1 VTLFGRVGIK
11 SKSKDSKTLLT
22 GKARV
27 HSAVT
32 KRFYGL
38 GILGVSLVLV
48 GCATTPYTPP
58 KPLTGDPIID
68 GHEAIEKGPAK
79 DKVLWQYRTALS
91 AMHRGQF
98 DEAKGLL
105 DDALDR
111 IGNIIGKDET
121 ARKARG
127 LFSPE
132 AKKTFVG
139 EPYERV
145 MAYYY
150 RGILYWMDGEP
161 DNARACFRS
170 GQFED
175 SDTTNKTYASDY
187 VLLDYLDGLATTE
200 LNGDGS
206 DAFQSAQSLAK
217 ISSPP
222 PYNPKANVLFFV
234 DFGPGPTKYAVGEYA
249 QHLMFREGTT
259 PIHAVQI
266 QVEQKNYQ
274 LRGFDDLNFQATTRG
289 GRVMDYI
296 LANKAS
302 FKRATDTIG
311 NAAIISGAVVGSTSH
326 HQDGQL
332 AGLGLV
338 AFGLLNKITSAST
351 APEADVRSWDNLPLY
366 LSFAAMELP
375 PGQHVATIDFL
386 DEANRILPGLSKSVT
401 FTVPDGPRK
410 KVIYMSDK
418 STTPQTL

>member
-1 VTLFGRVGIK
+1 MKCFCW
-11 SKSKDSKTLLT
+11 
-22 GKARV
+22 
-27 HSAVT
+27 
-32 KRFYGL
+32 L
-38 GILGVSLVLV
+38 GILGVSLTLV
-48 GCATTPYTPP
+48 GCATTPHTPP
-58 KPLTGDPIID
+58 KPLTGDPLID
-68 GHEAIEKGPAK
+68 GREAMENGPPK
-79 DKVLWQYRTALS
+79 DKVLWQYRTALT
-91 AMHRGQF
+91 AMQRGQF
-98 DEAKGLL
+98 EEARRLL

-132 AKKTFVG
+132 AKKTFIG

-150 RGILYWMDGEP
+150 RGLLYWMDGEP

-170 GQFED
+170 AQFED
-175 SDTTNKTYASDY
+175 SDTTNKEYSSDY
-187 VLLDYLDGLATTE
+187 VLLDYLDGFATTK

-206 DAFQSAQSLAK
+206 DALKSAQSLAK

-234 DFGPGPTKYAVGEYA
+234 DFGPGPTKYATGEYA

-259 PIHAVQI
+259 PIRAVQI
-266 QVEQKNYQ
+266 QVDQKNYQ
-274 LRGFDDLNFQATTRG
+274 LRPFDDLNFQATTRG
-289 GRVMDYI
+289 GRVMDQI

-302 FKRATDTIG
+302 FKRATDVIG
-311 NAAIISGAVVGSTSH
+311 DAAIVSGAVVGGTSR

-338 AFGLLNKITSAST
+338 TFGLLNKITSAST
-351 APEADVRSWDNLPLY
+351 SPEADVRSWDNLPLY
-366 LSFAAMELP
+366 LSFAAMELS
-375 PGQHVATIDFL
+375 PGQHAATIDFL
-386 DEANRILPGLSKSVT
+386 DDANRILPGLTKKVT
-401 FTVPDGPRK
+401 FTVPDGSHE
-410 KVIYMSDK
+410 KVIYVSDK

>member
-1 VTLFGRVGIK
+1 M
-11 SKSKDSKTLLT
+11 
-22 GKARV
+22 
-27 HSAVT
+27 

-38 GILGVSLVLV
+38 GILGVSLALV
-48 GCATTPYTPP
+48 GCETTRYTPP
-58 KPLTGDPIID
+58 KPLTGDPMID
-68 GHEAIEKGPAK
+68 GKEAIENGPAK
-79 DKVLWQYRTALS
+79 DKVLWQYRTALT
-91 AMHRGQF
+91 AMRLGQF
-98 DEAKGLL
+98 QEAKHLL

-111 IGNIIGKDET
+111 VSNVIGKDEA

-132 AKKTFVG
+132 AKKTFIG

-206 DAFQSAQSLAK
+206 DAFKSAQSLAK

-222 PYNPKANVLFFV
+222 PYDSKANVLFFV

-249 QHLMFREGTT
+249 QHLMFREGST
-259 PIHAVQI
+259 PIRSVQI
-266 QVEQKNYQ
+266 QVGQKNYQ
-274 LRGFDDLNFQATTRG
+274 LRPFDDLYFQATTRG

-296 LANKAS
+296 LANKAN

-311 NAAIISGAVVGSTSH
+311 NAAIISGAVVGGTSH
-326 HQDGQL
+326 HPEGQW

-338 AFGLLNKITSAST
+338 GFGLLNKIAAAST
-351 APEADVRSWDNLPLY
+351 TPEADVRSWDNLPLY

-375 PGQHVATIDFL
+375 PGQHTASIDFL
-386 DEANRILPGLSKSVT
+386 DEANRILPNQSKKVT
-401 FTVPDGPRK
+401 FTVPDGPGE
-410 KVIYMSDK
+410 KVIYVSDK